1 MTNLSISDE
10 KVLEILGEIREAN
23 QKEVD
28 RLDNVLTNT
37 HWGEKDEMVRAE
49 RTKIKERFEDKV
61 ESLDR
66 AIEIVNL
73 QLNKKQKVSMDI
85 NIDQLSFN
93 IIQAC
98 LAKKINEEV
107 KNNKGVITAFDIFNV
122 VKNFTLEDVNVIS
135 KQIIDEWETAGKI
148 KIKENDDG
156 QNTQGQ

>member
-28 RLDNVLTNT
+28 RLNYVLTHT
-37 HWGEKDEMVRAE
+37 HWGEKDEMVRPE
-49 RTKIKERFEDKV
+49 RTRIKERFEDKV
-61 ESLDR
+61 ELLDR

-73 QLNKKQKVSMDI
+73 QLDKKQKVSMDI

-107 KNNKGVITAFDIFNV
+107 KNNKGVTTVFDIFDV

-135 KQIIDEWETAGKI
+135 KQIIDEWKAAEKI
-148 KIKENDDG
+148 KIKENGDG
-156 QNTQGQ
+156 